1 MKISALSPK
10 SPRRRGFTLLELVIA
25 VVILAIISAVA
36 LPIYSTLQTNSQLSA
51 EASQLA
57 NINREALSIATANGR
72 SVPTA
77 ADITAALN
85 DTPSFGAAAGL
96 AATSSVTVSTST
108 SGTVIPSSSSTV
120 LSADVSTGSVGL
132 ALNSPAGGCV
142 MSLLVGTKVSSWFY
156 KGALG
161 YNCNGT
167 QALQGNVVLSY
178 SAGPAPLAPTG
189 LTAGAGAGST
199 LLSWTASGT
208 NGGSAISSYTVTYTD
223 NTLGKTATSTC
234 ATGLYGLS
242 PTSSTADIY
251 ATIPILATAGSLP
264 TSPCVVSNPAA
275 SGTISFTLYPAYF
288 SGWHS
293 GGITGWA
300 DCSGFFSGNY
310 NAFFSDSVT
319 FTVTAT
325 NTAGTS
331 TTSAPL
337 TTTIAN
343 QYSLDAAIAGGCS

>member
-1 MKISALSPK
+1 MKIPAFSPK

-36 LPIYSTLQTNSQLSA
+36 LPIYNTLQTNSQLSA

-57 NINREALSIATANGR
+57 NINKEALAIATANGR

-85 DTPSFGAAAGL
+85 DIPSFGAAAGL

-167 QALQGNVVLSY
+167 QALQGASQAPLTY
-178 SAGPAPLAPTG
+178 SAGPAPTAPVIS
-189 LTAGAGAGST
+189 AAVAD
-199 LLSWTASGT
+199 ASGDGAADLT
-208 NGGSAISSYTVTYTD
+208 WSASSANGGAAITGYTITYTD
-223 NTLGKTATSTC
+223 NGLQAPYSTSPQYWGGPTYYDVYAGHAATSTC
-234 ATGLYGLS
+234 ATGAYFS
-242 PTSSTADIY
+242 PA
-251 ATIPILATAGSLP
+251 SLP
-264 TSPCVVSNPAA
+264 TTNCTTTA
-275 SGTISFTLYPAYF
+275 TSFALFPSYYTGQYVYP
-288 SGWHS
+288 
-293 GGITGWA
+293 
-300 DCSGFFSGNY
+300 DCGNGHLSTQNFFFY
-310 NAFFSDSVT
+310 DSVT
-319 FTVTAT
+319 FTVTVKNALGQ
-325 NTAGTS
+325 TA
-331 TTSAPL
+331 TSAPF
-337 TTTIAN
+337 TTTINGQSALGN
-343 QYSLDAAIAGGCS
+343 SLAC

>member
-167 QALQGNVVLSY
+167 QALQGASQPTLTY
-178 SAGPAPLAPTG
+178 SAGPAPTAPVIS
-189 LTAGAGAGST
+189 AAVAD
-199 LLSWTASGT
+199 ASGDGAADLT
-208 NGGSAISSYTVTYTD
+208 WSASSANGGAAITGYTITYTD
-223 NTLGKTATSTC
+223 NGLQAPYSTSPQYWGGTPNPYYDVYAGHAATSTC
-234 ATGLYGLS
+234 GPWGFIS
-242 PTSSTADIY
+242 PTSISTTAC
-251 ATIPILATAGSLP
+251 ATTATSFSLFPSYYTGQYVYPDCGYGHLATQ
-264 TSPCVVSNPAA
+264 N
-275 SGTISFTLYPAYF
+275 
-288 SGWHS
+288 
-293 GGITGWA
+293 
-300 DCSGFFSGNY
+300 FFFY
-310 NAFFSDSVT
+310 DSVT
-319 FTVTAT
+319 FTVTVKNALGQ
-325 NTAGTS
+325 TA
-331 TTSAPL
+331 TSAPF
-337 TTTIAN
+337 TTTINGQSALGN
-343 QYSLDAAIAGGCS
+343 SLAC